1 MNKYQYHKYQP
12 QSKDKSTEATK
23 QFMKPA
29 YLEHNQVIIFHQ
41 NVQQPLNLTL

>member
-12 QSKDKSTEATK
+12 QSKDKSTVATK

-29 YLEHNQVIIFHQ
+29 YLEHTQVIIFHQ